1 MSRIL
6 RRPMFRGGPVD
17 SYGTGIA
24 TGLGTRSGYYRGGG
38 VSYNPFNKAQTSNL
52 LGRNTP
58 KALPDLSQFGE
69 SRISSIFN
77 PVQIT
82 PKGFQQS
89 SPMPGSDEYAM
100 MMKNLYPESDYGKP
114 ISEEDIEESLK
125 QGGIFDS
132 YTFEGGY
139 RKGKD
144 MDLEPSSRIEEGLF
158 GSGVFDKSDR
168 FRERAGKPYIP
179 FDEPASTSPELEAIR
194 QQNIADLENIDKMD
208 NSPKE
213 VKTPNVNK
221 TDETDETDET
231 EVTMTDLEKALGLD
245 KARRRDLGDML
256 GRASAAFLGA
266 GDVRGGLAE
275 FMAAEAKAGPS
286 RTERIKSIAGLEE
299 FKAKKAQE
307 LYEAKLTATLK
318 QKQGTKG
325 SLQKDIEYL
334 GTLSG
339 ADRIAALGKLGYK
352 APSLSAAIKELKIT
366 GQAPDPATIINLATL
381 YIGPDFQGVV
391 DVTEEMSGKAAGT
404 YITTDA
410 TALII
415 VDEQGNTRLQ
425 KL

>member
-1 MSRIL
+1 
-6 RRPMFRGGPVD
+6 MFRGGSVD

-24 TGLGTRSGYYRGGG
+24 SGLGTRSQYRNGG
-38 VSYNPFNKAQTSNL
+38 VSYNPYNKAQTSNL

-58 KALPDLSQFGE
+58 KVLPDMSQFGE
-69 SRISSIFN
+69 SKITSIFN

-82 PKGFQQS
+82 PQGFQKS
-89 SPMPGSDEYAM
+89 SPMPGSDELAM
-100 MMKNLYPESDYGKP
+100 LMKNLYPGSAYGEP
-114 ISEEDIEESLK
+114 ISEEDIEESLE
-125 QGGIFDS
+125 QGQIFDNYGTAS
-132 YTFEGGY
+132 SIRRGEGE
-139 RKGKD
+139 K
-144 MDLEPSSRIEEGLF
+144 LEPSSRIEEGLF
-158 GSGVFDKSDR
+158 GSGVFDEEDK
-168 FRERAGKPYIP
+168 FREREATRIP
-179 FDEPASTSPELEAIR
+179 FDNVQELRDEPASTSPELEAIR
-194 QQNIADLENIDKMD
+194 QENIDKID
-208 NSPKE
+208 SSPKKVE
-213 VKTPNVNK
+213 TPNVN
-221 TDETDETDET
+221 ETDET

-256 GRASAAFLGA
+256 GRASAAFLGT
-266 GDVRGGLAE
+266 GDVREGLSE
-275 FMAAEAKAGPS
+275 FMAAEVKAGPS

>member
-24 TGLGTRSGYYRGGG
+24 TGLGQPRIGARYGRFFGDRGNPYVPEPLKVGQVSQGG
-38 VSYNPFNKAQTSNL
+38 LARGRFNFANPGATLEDAEGLLASNTMMTDGSAAGIEDVSLIESAPGEGLTTFEEVEAFNKIN
-52 LGRNTP
+52 
-58 KALPDLSQFGE
+58 
-69 SRISSIFN
+69 
-77 PVQIT
+77 
-82 PKGFQQS
+82 
-89 SPMPGSDEYAM
+89 
-100 MMKNLYPESDYGKP
+100 
-114 ISEEDIEESLK
+114 
-125 QGGIFDS
+125 
-132 YTFEGGY
+132 
-139 RKGKD
+139 
-144 MDLEPSSRIEEGLF
+144 
-158 GSGVFDKSDR
+158 
-168 FRERAGKPYIP
+168 
-179 FDEPASTSPELEAIR
+179 
-194 QQNIADLENIDKMD
+194 
-208 NSPKE
+208 PKE
-213 VKTPNVNK
+213 FKVKETETENNK
-221 TDETDETDET
+221 NEPEDV

-266 GDVRGGLAE
+266 GDVREGLAE
-275 FMAAEAKAGPS
+275 FMAAEAKSGPS

-307 LYEAKLTATLK
+307 LYEAKLTAQLK

-334 GTLSG
+334 GTLTG
-339 ADRIAALGKLGYK
+339 ADRTAALGKLGYK

-366 GQAPDPATIINLATL
+366 GQAPDPATIINLAEL
-381 YIGPDFQGVV
+381 YIGPDFQGIV

-415 VDEQGNTRLQ
+415 VDEKGNTRLQ

>member
-24 TGLGTRSGYYRGGG
+24 SGLGTRSGYYRGGG
-38 VSYNPFNKAQTSNL
+38 VSYNPFNKVQTQSL
-52 LGRNTP
+52 VE
-58 KALPDLSQFGE
+58 AY
-69 SRISSIFN
+69 
-77 PVQIT
+77 T
-82 PKGFQQS
+82 PKGLPQS
-89 SPMPGSDEYAM
+89 FIDFFKANQANQRPTGRFRTTTPGATLEDAEGLLASNTMMNDGSGGSGISYPGSD
-100 MMKNLYPESDYGKP
+100 YGDP
-114 ISEEDIEESLK
+114 ISDEDIEKSLSF
-125 QGGIFDS
+125 GE
-132 YTFEGGY
+132 YMP
-139 RKGKD
+139 GKKD
-144 MDLEPSSRIEEGLF
+144 IQRIKYDLY
-158 GSGVFDKSDR
+158 GSGRFDDDDEL
-168 FRERAGKPYIP
+168 RELKGDTETFYADADPYTAP
-179 FDEPASTSPELEAIR
+179 GLEAIR
-194 QQNIADLENIDKMD
+194 QQNIDKMD
-208 NSPKE
+208 SSPKK
-213 VKTPNVNK
+213 VKTPKV
-221 TDETDETDET
+221 DETTDET

-245 KARRRDLGDML
+245 KAKRRDLGDML

-266 GDVRGGLAE
+266 GDVREGLAE
-275 FMAAEAKAGPS
+275 FMAAETKAGPS

-299 FKAKKAQE
+299 FKAKKAKE

-334 GTLSG
+334 GTLTG
-339 ADRIAALGKLGYK
+339 ADRTAALGKLGYK

-366 GQAPDPATIINLATL
+366 GQAPDPATIINLAEL
-381 YIGPDFQGVV
+381 YIGPDFQGIV

-415 VDEQGNTRLQ
+415 VDEKGNTRLQ